1 MLEAALQFLVNG
13 LVTGCFYALI
23 ALGLTLIFGMMGV
36 VNFAHGEFFV
46 LGGVFA
52 YVFVARFGVP
62 FWLAVI
68 LVVALMAVIGALF
81 DVLLVRPLRSA
92 HILSTALVTIGL
104 SIFLL
109 NTTLL
114 LFGPSPRAIE
124 TGFARKPILLGPVV
138 LTEARVFAVLLGI
151 AAIVLAHLLIQKT
164 KLGRAMRAT
173 FQNRDAAALVGV
185 NIEFVYTFT
194 FAVGTAMAAL
204 AGALLGAIFVVH
216 PSTAEV
222 ATLKAFVVVILGGMG
237 SFPGAIAGGL
247 ILGVVESLWGG
258 FFSSGYQ
265 DVIGFILVIFILLF
279 KPTGLFSGKG
289 ARAG

>member
-1 MLEAALQFLVNG
+1 MFEAGLQFLVNG

-52 YVFVARFGVP
+52 YWFVALMGMP

-68 LVVALMAVIGALF
+68 LVVVVMTLLGAAF
-81 DVLLVRPLRSA
+81 DLLLVRPLRTA
-92 HILSTALVTIGL
+92 HILSSALVTIGL

-138 LTEARVFAVLLGI
+138 LTEARVFAVVLGI
-151 AAIVLAHLLIQKT
+151 AAIVLLHLLIHKT

-194 FAVGTAMAAL
+194 FAIGTAMAAL

-216 PSTAEV
+216 PNTADL

-237 SFPGAIAGGL
+237 SFPGAVAGGL
-247 ILGVVESLWGG
+247 VLGIVESLWGG
-258 FFSSGYQ
+258 FFSTGYQ
-265 DVIGFILVIFILLF
+265 DVIGFVLVILILLF
-279 KPTGLFSGKG
+279 KPTGLFSGST
-289 ARAG
+289 R

>member
-1 MLEAALQFLVNG
+1 MFEAGLQFLVNG

-52 YVFVARFGVP
+52 YWFVALMGMP

-68 LVVALMAVIGALF
+68 LVVVVMALLGAAF
-81 DVLLVRPLRSA
+81 DVTMVRPLRSA
-92 HILSTALVTIGL
+92 HILSSALVTIGL

-114 LFGPSPRAIE
+114 IFGPSPRAIE

-138 LTEARVFAVLLGI
+138 LTEARVFAVVLGI
-151 AAIVLAHLLIQKT
+151 AAIVLLHLLIQKT

-194 FAVGTAMAAL
+194 FAIGTAMAAL

-237 SFPGAIAGGL
+237 SFPGAVAGGL
-247 ILGVVESLWGG
+247 ILGIVESLWGG
-258 FFSSGYQ
+258 YFSTGYQ
-265 DVIGFILVIFILLF
+265 DVIGFVLVILILLF
-279 KPTGLFSGKG
+279 KPTGLFSGST
-289 ARAG
+289 R

>member
-1 MLEAALQFLVNG
+1 MFEAGLQFLVNG

-52 YVFVARFGVP
+52 YWFVALMGMP

-68 LVVALMAVIGALF
+68 LVVVVMALLGAAF
-81 DVLLVRPLRSA
+81 DLALVRPLRTA
-92 HILSTALVTIGL
+92 HILSSALVTIGL

-138 LTEARVFAVLLGI
+138 LTEARVFAVVLGI
-151 AAIVLAHLLIQKT
+151 VAIVLLHLLI
-164 KLGRAMRAT
+164 
-173 FQNRDAAALVGV
+173 
-185 NIEFVYTFT
+185 
-194 FAVGTAMAAL
+194 
-204 AGALLGAIFVVH
+204 
-216 PSTAEV
+216 
-222 ATLKAFVVVILGGMG
+222 
-237 SFPGAIAGGL
+237 
-247 ILGVVESLWGG
+247 
-258 FFSSGYQ
+258 
-265 DVIGFILVIFILLF
+265 
-279 KPTGLFSGKG
+279 
-289 ARAG
+289 

>member
-36 VNFAHGEFFV
+36 VNLAHGEFFM

-52 YVFVARFGVP
+52 YVFVALLGVP
-62 FWLAVI
+62 FWLAII
-68 LVVALMAVIGALF
+68 LVVVVMAIFGAVF

-114 LFGPSPRAIE
+114 LFGSSPRAVK
-124 TGFARKPILLGPVV
+124 TGFAKAPIHIGPVV
-138 LTEARVFAVLLGI
+138 LTEARVFAMILSI
-151 AAIVLAHLLIQKT
+151 TAIYLAHLLIQKT

-185 NIEFVYTFT
+185 NIEFIYTFT
-194 FAVGTAMAAL
+194 FALGTAMAAL

-222 ATLKAFVVVILGGMG
+222 VTLKAFVVVILGGMG
-237 SFPGAIAGGL
+237 SFPGAVAGGM
-247 ILGVVESLWGG
+247 ILGIVESLWGG
-258 FFSSGYQ
+258 FFSAGYQ
-265 DVIGFILVIFILLF
+265 DVIGFVLVILILLF
-279 KPTGLFSGKG
+279 KPTGLFSGST
-289 ARAG
+289 R

>member
-1 MLEAALQFLVNG
+1 MFEAGLQFFVNG

-52 YVFVARFGVP
+52 YWFVALMGLP

-68 LVVALMAVIGALF
+68 LVVVVMTLLGAAF
-81 DVLLVRPLRSA
+81 DLTLVRPLRTA

-114 LFGPSPRAIE
+114 LFGTSPRAIE

-138 LTEARVFAVLLGI
+138 LTEARVFAVVLGI
-151 AAIVLAHLLIQKT
+151 AAIVLLHLLIQKT

-194 FAVGTAMAAL
+194 FAIGTAMAAL

-216 PSTAEV
+216 PSNADL

-237 SFPGAIAGGL
+237 SFPGAVAGGL
-247 ILGVVESLWGG
+247 VLGIVESLWGG
-258 FFSSGYQ
+258 FFSTGYQ
-265 DVIGFILVIFILLF
+265 DVIGFVLVILILLF
-279 KPTGLFSGKG
+279 KPTGLFSGST
-289 ARAG
+289 R

>member
-1 MLEAALQFLVNG
+1 MLEAGLQFFVNG

-23 ALGLTLIFGMMGV
+23 ALGLTLIFGMMGI

-52 YVFVARFGVP
+52 YIFVSLFGVP

-68 LVVALMAVIGALF
+68 LVVVVMTLIGALF
-81 DVLLVRPLRSA
+81 DVLLLRPLRSA

-109 NTTLL
+109 NTTLV
-114 LFGPSPRAIE
+114 LFGPSPRAVE
-124 TGFARKPILLGPVV
+124 TGFARAPILIGPVV
-138 LTEARVFAVLLGI
+138 LTQARLFAVILGI

-164 KLGRAMRAT
+164 RLGRAMRAT

-185 NIEFVYTFT
+185 NIEFVFTFT
-194 FAVGTAMAAL
+194 FALGTAMAAL

-247 ILGVVESLWGG
+247 ILGIVESLWGG
-258 FFSSGYQ
+258 FVSSGYQ
-265 DVIGFILVIFILLF
+265 DVIGFVLVILILLF
-279 KPTGLFSGKG
+279 RPTGLFS
-289 ARAG
+289 AGTR

>member
-1 MLEAALQFLVNG
+1 VLEAGLQFFVNG

-52 YVFVARFGVP
+52 YAFVALMGMP

-68 LVVALMAVIGALF
+68 LVVVAMGLIGALF

-109 NTTLL
+109 NTTLV

-124 TGFARKPILLGPVV
+124 TGFAKKPILLGPVV
-138 LTEARVFAVLLGI
+138 LTEARVFAMVLGI
-151 AAIVLAHLLIQKT
+151 AAIYLAHLLIRKT

-185 NIEFVYTFT
+185 NIELVYTFT
-194 FAVGTAMAAL
+194 FALGTAMAAL

-237 SFPGAIAGGL
+237 SFPGAVAGGL
-247 ILGVVESLWGG
+247 ILGIVESLWGG

-265 DVIGFILVIFILLF
+265 DVIGFVLVILILLF
-279 KPTGLFSGKG
+279 KPTGLFSTSS
-289 ARAG
+289 R

>member
-1 MLEAALQFLVNG
+1 VLEAGLQFFVNG

-52 YVFVARFGVP
+52 YVFVALMGMP

-68 LVVALMAVIGALF
+68 LVVVAMGLIGALF
-81 DVLLVRPLRSA
+81 DVLLVRPLRGA

-109 NTTLL
+109 NTTLV

-124 TGFARKPILLGPVV
+124 TGFAKKPILIGSVV
-138 LTEARVFAVLLGI
+138 LTEARVFAMILGI
-151 AAIVLAHLLIQKT
+151 VAIYLAHLLIRKT
-164 KLGRAMRAT
+164 RLGRAMRAT

-185 NIEFVYTFT
+185 NIELVYTFT
-194 FAVGTAMAAL
+194 FALGTAMAAL
-204 AGALLGAIFVVH
+204 AGAQ
-216 PSTAEV
+216 
-222 ATLKAFVVVILGGMG
+222 KAFVVVILGGMG
-237 SFPGAIAGGL
+237 SFPGAVAGGL
-247 ILGVVESLWGG
+247 ILGIVESLWGG

-265 DVIGFILVIFILLF
+265 DVIGFVLVILLLLF
-279 KPTGLFSGKG
+279 KPTGLFSTGS
-289 ARAG
+289 R

>member
-1 MLEAALQFLVNG
+1 MHEAALQFFVNG
-13 LVTGCFYALI
+13 LVTGCFYALM

-46 LGGVFA
+46 MGGVFA
-52 YVFVARFGVP
+52 YVFVALLGVP
-62 FWLAVI
+62 FWLALI
-68 LVVALMAVIGALF
+68 LVIVVMAAIGALF
-81 DVLLVRPLRSA
+81 DVLLLRPLRSA

-109 NTTLL
+109 NTTLV

-124 TGFARKPILLGPVV
+124 TGFAMKPILIGSVV
-138 LTEARVFAVLLGI
+138 LTEARVFAMALGI
-151 AAIVLAHLLIQKT
+151 AAIYLAHLLIQKT
-164 KLGRAMRAT
+164 RLGRAMRAT

-194 FAVGTAMAAL
+194 FALGTAMAAL

-216 PSTAEV
+216 PSLAEL

-237 SFPGAIAGGL
+237 SFPGAVVGGL
-247 ILGVVESLWGG
+247 ILGIIESLWGG
-258 FFSSGYQ
+258 FFSTGYQ
-265 DVIGFILVIFILLF
+265 DVIGFVLVILILLF
-279 KPTGLFSGKG
+279 KPTGLFSGST
-289 ARAG
+289 R

>member
-1 MLEAALQFLVNG
+1 MFEAGLQFFVNG

-52 YVFVARFGVP
+52 YVFVALMGVP

-68 LVVALMAVIGALF
+68 LVVLVMAVIGALL
-81 DVLLVRPLRSA
+81 DVLLIRPLRSA

-109 NTTLL
+109 NTTLV

-124 TGFARKPILLGPVV
+124 TGFAKKPILIGPVV
-138 LTEARVFAVLLGI
+138 LTEARVFAIILGI
-151 AAIVLAHLLIQKT
+151 AAIYLAHLLIQKT
-164 KLGRAMRAT
+164 RLGRAMRAT

-194 FAVGTAMAAL
+194 FALGTAMAAL

-237 SFPGAIAGGL
+237 SFPGAVAGGL
-247 ILGVVESLWGG
+247 ILGIVESLWGG

-265 DVIGFILVIFILLF
+265 DVIGFVLVILILLF
-279 KPTGLFSGKG
+279 KPTGLFSGST
-289 ARAG
+289 R

>member
-1 MLEAALQFLVNG
+1 MALLGAA
-13 LVTGCFYALI
+13 
-23 ALGLTLIFGMMGV
+23 
-36 VNFAHGEFFV
+36 
-46 LGGVFA
+46 
-52 YVFVARFGVP
+52 
-62 FWLAVI
+62 
-68 LVVALMAVIGALF
+68 F
-81 DVLLVRPLRSA
+81 DVTMVRPLRSA

-109 NTTLL
+109 NTPLL

-138 LTEARVFAVLLGI
+138 LTEARVFAVVLGI
-151 AAIVLAHLLIQKT
+151 VAIVLLHLLIQKT

-194 FAVGTAMAAL
+194 FAIGTAMAAL

-237 SFPGAIAGGL
+237 SFPGAVAGGL
-247 ILGVVESLWGG
+247 ILGIVESLWGG
-258 FFSSGYQ
+258 YFSTGYQ
-265 DVIGFILVIFILLF
+265 DVIGFVLVILILLF
-279 KPTGLFSGKG
+279 KPTGLFSGST
-289 ARAG
+289 R

>member
-1 MLEAALQFLVNG
+1 
-13 LVTGCFYALI
+13 
-23 ALGLTLIFGMMGV
+23 
-36 VNFAHGEFFV
+36 
-46 LGGVFA
+46 
-52 YVFVARFGVP
+52 
-62 FWLAVI
+62 
-68 LVVALMAVIGALF
+68 
-81 DVLLVRPLRSA
+81 LRSA

-109 NTTLL
+109 NTTLV
-114 LFGPSPRAIE
+114 LFGPSPRSVE
-124 TGFARKPILLGPVV
+124 TGFAKAPILIGPVV
-138 LTEARVFAVLLGI
+138 LTEARVFAMILGV

-194 FAVGTAMAAL
+194 FAIGTAMAAL

-237 SFPGAIAGGL
+237 SFPGAVAGGL

-265 DVIGFILVIFILLF
+265 DVIGFILVILILLF
-279 KPTGLFSGKG
+279 RPTGLFRVRG

>member
-1 MLEAALQFLVNG
+1 MFEAGLQFFVNG

-52 YVFVARFGVP
+52 YAFVALMGVP

-68 LVVALMAVIGALF
+68 LVVLVMGLVGALF
-81 DVLLVRPLRSA
+81 DVLLIRPLRSA

-109 NTTLL
+109 NTTLV
-114 LFGPSPRAIE
+114 LFGPSPRGIE
-124 TGFARKPILLGPVV
+124 TGFARAPILIGPVV
-138 LTEARVFAVLLGI
+138 LTEARVFAIVLGI
-151 AAIVLAHLLIQKT
+151 VAIILAHLLIQKT
-164 KLGRAMRAT
+164 RLGRSMRAT

-194 FAVGTAMAAL
+194 FALGTAMAAL

-237 SFPGAIAGGL
+237 SFPGAVAGGL
-247 ILGVVESLWGG
+247 ILGIVESLWGG
-258 FFSSGYQ
+258 FVSTGYQ
-265 DVIGFILVIFILLF
+265 DVIGFVLVILILLF
-279 KPTGLFSGKG
+279 KPTGLFSGST
-289 ARAG
+289 R

>member
-1 MLEAALQFLVNG
+1 MLEAGLQFFVNG

-52 YVFVARFGVP
+52 YVFVALFGLP

-68 LVVALMAVIGALF
+68 LVVAVMAAIGALF
-81 DVLLVRPLRSA
+81 DVLLVRPLRSH

-109 NTTLL
+109 NTTLV
-114 LFGPSPRAIE
+114 LFGPSPRSVE
-124 TGFARKPILLGPVV
+124 TGFAKAPILIGPVV
-138 LTEARVFAVLLGI
+138 LTEARVFAMILGI
-151 AAIVLAHLLIQKT
+151 SAILLLHLLIHKT

-194 FAVGTAMAAL
+194 FAIGTAMAAL

-237 SFPGAIAGGL
+237 SFPGAVAGGM
-247 ILGVVESLWGG
+247 ILGIVESLWGG

-265 DVIGFILVIFILLF
+265 DVIGFVLVILILLF
-279 KPTGLFSGKG
+279 KPTGLFSGST
-289 ARAG
+289 R

>member
-1 MLEAALQFLVNG
+1 MLEAGLQFFVNG

-52 YVFVARFGVP
+52 YVFVALMAVP

-68 LVVALMAVIGALF
+68 LVVVVMALIGALF
-81 DVLLVRPLRSA
+81 DFLLVRPLRSA

-109 NTTLL
+109 NTTLV

-124 TGFARKPILLGPVV
+124 TGFAKAPILIGPVV
-138 LTEARVFAVLLGI
+138 LTEARVFAMILGI
-151 AAIVLAHLLIQKT
+151 AAIALAHLLIQKT

-185 NIEFVYTFT
+185 NIELVYTFT
-194 FAVGTAMAAL
+194 FAIGTAMAAL

-237 SFPGAIAGGL
+237 SFPGAVAGGL
-247 ILGVVESLWGG
+247 ILGIVESLWGG
-258 FFSSGYQ
+258 FFSTGYQ
-265 DVIGFILVIFILLF
+265 DVIGFVLVILILLF
-279 KPTGLFSGKG
+279 KPTGLFSGST
-289 ARAG
+289 R

>member
-1 MLEAALQFLVNG
+1 MFEAGLQFFVNG

-52 YVFVARFGVP
+52 YWFVALMGLP

-68 LVVALMAVIGALF
+68 LVVLVMTLLGAAF
-81 DVLLVRPLRSA
+81 DLLLVRPLRTA

-114 LFGPSPRAIE
+114 LFGPSPRAVE

-138 LTEARVFAVLLGI
+138 LTEARVFAVVLGI
-151 AAIVLAHLLIQKT
+151 AAIALLHLLIQKT

-185 NIEFVYTFT
+185 NIELVYTFT
-194 FAVGTAMAAL
+194 FAIGTAMAAL

-237 SFPGAIAGGL
+237 SFPGAVAGGL
-247 ILGVVESLWGG
+247 ILGIVESLWGG
-258 FFSSGYQ
+258 FFSTGYM
-265 DVIGFILVIFILLF
+265 DVIGFVLVILILLF
-279 KPTGLFSGKG
+279 KPTGLFSGST
-289 ARAG
+289 R

>member
-1 MLEAALQFLVNG
+1 VLEVALQFLVNG

-46 LGGVFA
+46 LGGSIA
-52 YVFVARFGVP
+52 YLFVNVLGFP
-62 FWLAVI
+62 FWLAVV
-68 LVVALMAVIGALF
+68 LVVVCMSLLGALF

-109 NTTLL
+109 NTTLV

-124 TGFARKPILLGPVV
+124 TGFSKAPILLGPIV
-138 LTEARVFAVLLGI
+138 LTEARLFAVALGGV
-151 AAIVLAHLLIQKT
+151 AILLAHLLIRKT
-164 KLGRAMRAT
+164 RLGRAMRAT
-173 FQNRDAAALVGV
+173 FQNRDAAALAGV
-185 NIEFVYTFT
+185 NVELVYTLT
-194 FAVGTAMAAL
+194 FALGTGMAAL

-216 PSTAEV
+216 PSLAEL

-237 SFPGAIAGGL
+237 SFIGAVAGGL

-265 DVIGFILVIFILLF
+265 DVVGFLLVILILLF
-279 KPTGLFSGKG
+279 RPTGLFRARG

>member
-1 MLEAALQFLVNG
+1 MFEAGLQFLVNG

-52 YVFVARFGVP
+52 YWFVALMGMP

-68 LVVALMAVIGALF
+68 LVVVVMALLGAAF
-81 DVLLVRPLRSA
+81 DVTMVRPLRSA
-92 HILSTALVTIGL
+92 HILSSALVTIGL

-114 LFGPSPRAIE
+114 IFGPSPRAIE

-138 LTEARVFAVLLGI
+138 LTEARVFAVVLGI
-151 AAIVLAHLLIQKT
+151 VAIVLLHLLIQKT

-185 NIEFVYTFT
+185 NIEFIYTFT
-194 FAVGTAMAAL
+194 FAIGTAMAAL

-216 PSTAEV
+216 PSTAEL

-237 SFPGAIAGGL
+237 SFPGAVAGGL
-247 ILGVVESLWGG
+247 ILGIVESLWGG
-258 FFSSGYQ
+258 YFSTGYQ
-265 DVIGFILVIFILLF
+265 DVIGFVLVILILLF
-279 KPTGLFSGKG
+279 KPTGLFSGST
-289 ARAG
+289 R

>member
-1 MLEAALQFLVNG
+1 MFEAGLQFLVNG

-52 YVFVARFGVP
+52 YWFVALMGLP

-68 LVVALMAVIGALF
+68 LVVAVMALLGAAF
-81 DVLLVRPLRSA
+81 DVTMVRPLRSA

-114 LFGPSPRAIE
+114 IFGPSPRAIE

-138 LTEARVFAVLLGI
+138 LTEARVFAVVLGI
-151 AAIVLAHLLIQKT
+151 VAIVLLHLLIQKT

-185 NIEFVYTFT
+185 NIEFIYTFT
-194 FAVGTAMAAL
+194 FAIGTAMAAL

-216 PSTAEV
+216 PSTAEL

-237 SFPGAIAGGL
+237 SFPGAVAGGL
-247 ILGVVESLWGG
+247 ILGIVESLWGG
-258 FFSSGYQ
+258 YFSTGYQ
-265 DVIGFILVIFILLF
+265 DVIGFVLVILILLF
-279 KPTGLFSGKG
+279 KPTGLFSGST
-289 ARAG
+289 R

>member
-1 MLEAALQFLVNG
+1 MFEAGLQFLVNG

-52 YVFVARFGVP
+52 YWFVALMGLP

-68 LVVALMAVIGALF
+68 LVVAVMALLGAAF
-81 DVLLVRPLRSA
+81 DVALIRPLRSA
-92 HILSTALVTIGL
+92 HILSSALVTIGL

-114 LFGPSPRAIE
+114 IFGPSPRAIE

-138 LTEARVFAVLLGI
+138 LTEARVFAVVLGI
-151 AAIVLAHLLIQKT
+151 AAIVLLHLLIQKT

-194 FAVGTAMAAL
+194 FAIGTAM
-204 AGALLGAIFVVH
+204 
-216 PSTAEV
+216 
-222 ATLKAFVVVILGGMG
+222 
-237 SFPGAIAGGL
+237 
-247 ILGVVESLWGG
+247 
-258 FFSSGYQ
+258 
-265 DVIGFILVIFILLF
+265 
-279 KPTGLFSGKG
+279 
-289 ARAG
+289 

>member
-1 MLEAALQFLVNG
+1 MLEAGLQFFVNG

-52 YVFVARFGVP
+52 YVFVALMGVP

-68 LVVALMAVIGALF
+68 LVVVVMAAMGALF
-81 DVLLVRPLRSA
+81 DVLLVRPLRSH

-109 NTTLL
+109 NTTLV
-114 LFGPSPRAIE
+114 LFGPSPRSVE
-124 TGFARKPILLGPVV
+124 TGFAKAPILIGPVV
-138 LTEARVFAVLLGI
+138 LTEARVFAMILAITAILL
-151 AAIVLAHLLIQKT
+151 LHLLIQKT

-194 FAVGTAMAAL
+194 FAIGTAMAAL

-247 ILGVVESLWGG
+247 ILGIIESLWGG

-265 DVIGFILVIFILLF
+265 DVIGFVLVILILLF
-279 KPTGLFSGKG
+279 KPTGLFSGST
-289 ARAG
+289 R

>member
-1 MLEAALQFLVNG
+1 MFEAGLQFLVNG

-52 YVFVARFGVP
+52 YWFVALMGLP

-68 LVVALMAVIGALF
+68 LVVVVMTLLGAAF
-81 DVLLVRPLRSA
+81 DLALVRPLRTA
-92 HILSTALVTIGL
+92 HILSSALVTIGL

-138 LTEARVFAVLLGI
+138 LTEARVFAVVLGI
-151 AAIVLAHLLIQKT
+151 VAIVLLHLLIQKT

-185 NIEFVYTFT
+185 NIEFIYTFT
-194 FAVGTAMAAL
+194 FAIGTAMAAL

-216 PSTAEV
+216 PSTAEL

-237 SFPGAIAGGL
+237 SFPGAVAGGL
-247 ILGVVESLWGG
+247 ILGIVESLWGG
-258 FFSSGYQ
+258 YFSTGYQ
-265 DVIGFILVIFILLF
+265 DVIGFVLVILILLF
-279 KPTGLFSGKG
+279 KPTGLFSGST
-289 ARAG
+289 R

>member
-1 MLEAALQFLVNG
+1 MFEAGLQFLVNG

-52 YVFVARFGVP
+52 YWFVALMGMP

-68 LVVALMAVIGALF
+68 LVVVVMALLGAAF
-81 DVLLVRPLRSA
+81 DVTMVRPLRTA
-92 HILSTALVTIGL
+92 HILSSALVTIGL

-138 LTEARVFAVLLGI
+138 LTEARVFAVVLGI
-151 AAIVLAHLLIQKT
+151 VAIVLLHLLIQKT

-185 NIEFVYTFT
+185 NIEFIYTFT
-194 FAVGTAMAAL
+194 FAIGTAMAAL

-216 PSTAEV
+216 PSTAEL

-237 SFPGAIAGGL
+237 SFPGAVAGGL
-247 ILGVVESLWGG
+247 ILGIVESLWGG
-258 FFSSGYQ
+258 YFSTGYQ
-265 DVIGFILVIFILLF
+265 DVIGFVLVILILLF
-279 KPTGLFSGKG
+279 KPTGLFSGST
-289 ARAG
+289 R